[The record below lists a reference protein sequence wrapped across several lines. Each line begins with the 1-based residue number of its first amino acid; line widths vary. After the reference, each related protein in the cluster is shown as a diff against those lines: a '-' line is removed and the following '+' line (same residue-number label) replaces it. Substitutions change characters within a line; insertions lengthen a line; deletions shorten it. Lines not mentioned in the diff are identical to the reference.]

1 MRRRPSEE
9 APRPEGAGFLFAAW
23 PEFWYNVGIS
33 KRKAKKMS
41 IFKAYDIRGVYGRDL
56 GQDDFYKI
64 ARAYARFISPR
75 MVVVAR
81 DCRAS
86 SDALFDAFSQGLV
99 DEGVDVTDIGLAS
112 TPMSYFANASLKADG
127 SVMITASHNTKEW
140 NGCKLCRAGAVPISG
155 ATGIK
160 DIERMV
166 AEMDADEPP
175 RGAGEVTK
183 VDVSREYAAHAAKF
197 QHMARPLHVAV
208 DFANGMGIAEAAA
221 FAGTPLTYDALYGEY
236 DGSFPNHD
244 ANPLHVETL
253 KDLQALIRA
262 NPGKYAFGVAFDGDA
277 DRAGFLDERGDVI
290 PMDFMTA
297 LIARDLLA
305 ENPGAACF
313 FDLRSS
319 KVVDETIRAAGGRPM
334 MSRVGH
340 SFIKA
345 QMRENDAIFAGELSG
360 HYYFKANSTAESSSM
375 ATFALANIVSKSD
388 VPLSALV
395 APLRKY
401 SQSGEVNSK
410 VADAAAVL
418 DRVRAGYPDFFELD
432 GVSVDRWDSEG
443 WWFNV
448 RMSNTEPL
456 VRLNLE
462 AKTPE
467 LMSARRDEM
476 LALIRA

>member
-1 MRRRPSEE
+1 M
-9 APRPEGAGFLFAAW
+9 G
-23 PEFWYNVGIS
+23 
-33 KRKAKKMS
+33 
-41 IFKAYDIRGVYGRDL
+41 IFKAYDIRGIYGKDL
-56 GQDDFYKI
+56 TEDVFYRI
-64 ARAYARFISPR
+64 ARAYAQFTGARR
-75 MVVVAR
+75 VVVAR
-81 DCRAS
+81 DCRKS
-86 SDALFDAFSQGLV
+86 SDSLFAAFAKGLV
-99 DEGVDVTDIGLAS
+99 DEGATVLDVGLAS
-112 TPMSYFANASLKADG
+112 TPMSYFANSHLKADG

-140 NGCKLCRAGAVPISG
+140 NGCKLCKANAVPISG

-160 DIERMV
+160 DIEKMV
-166 AEMDADEPP
+166 SEMTGDEPP
-175 RGAGEVTK
+175 RGVGEIVK
-183 VDVSREYAAHAAKF
+183 ADVAKEYAAHVATFA
-197 QHMARPLHVAV
+197 HLARPVHVAM
-208 DFANGMGIAEAAA
+208 DFANGMGIAESAA
-221 FAGTPLTYDALYGEY
+221 FAGSALTYDSLYGEY
-236 DGSFPNHD
+236 DGDFPNHD

-253 KDLQALIRA
+253 ADLQALIRA

-277 DRAGFLDERGDVI
+277 DRAGFLDEKGDVI

-297 LIARDLLA
+297 LIAEDLLQA
-305 ENPGAACF
+305 TPGAACF
-313 FDLRSS
+313 YDLRSS
-319 KVVDETIRAAGGRPM
+319 KVACEVIAAAGGRPM

-388 VPLSALV
+388 KPLSELV

-401 SQSGEVNSK
+401 SQSGEINSQ

-418 DRVRAGYPDFFELD
+418 AKVKAQFPDSFELD
-432 GVSVDRWDSEG
+432 GVSVDRWESEG

-462 AKTPE
+462 GRTSE
-467 LMSARRDEM
+467 LMAEKRDAM
-476 LALIRA
+476 LAMIRG

>member
-1 MRRRPSEE
+1 M
-9 APRPEGAGFLFAAW
+9 G
-23 PEFWYNVGIS
+23 
-33 KRKAKKMS
+33 
-41 IFKAYDIRGVYGRDL
+41 IFKAYDIRGIY
-56 GQDDFYKI
+56 GQDLTDDIFYKI
-64 ARAYARFISPR
+64 ARAYAKFAGVRK
-75 MVVVAR
+75 VVVAR
-81 DCRAS
+81 DCRTHS
-86 SDALFDAFSQGLV
+86 EPLFAAFAKGLNDV
-99 DEGVDVTDIGLAS
+99 GVDVIDVGRAS
-112 TPMSYFANASLKADG
+112 TPMSYFANAALKADG

-140 NGCKLCRAGAVPISG
+140 NGCKLCRANAVPISG

-166 AEMDADEPP
+166 ETGDLGADAAVK
-175 RGAGEVTK
+175 GTITQ
-183 VDVSREYAAHAAKF
+183 VDVSAPYAAHVRAFA
-197 QHMARPLHVAV
+197 HLARPVHVAM
-208 DFANGMGIAEAAA
+208 DFANGMGIAESAA
-221 FAGTPLTYDALYGEY
+221 FAGTDLTYDALYGEY
-236 DGSFPNHD
+236 DGDFPNHD

-277 DRAGFLDERGDVI
+277 DRAGFLDEKGEVI

-297 LIARDLLA
+297 LIAQDLLQSA
-305 ENPGAACF
+305 PGAACF
-313 FDLRSS
+313 YDLRSS
-319 KVVDETIRAAGGRPM
+319 KVAAEVIAAAGGKPM

-375 ATFALANIVSKSD
+375 ATFALANIVSKSEK
-388 VPLSALV
+388 PLSALV

-401 SQSGEVNSK
+401 AHSGEINSK

-418 DRVRAGYPDFFELD
+418 ARVKAAFPDNFELD
-432 GVSVDRWDSEG
+432 GVSVDRWDAEG
-443 WWFNV
+443 WWFSV

-462 AKTPE
+462 AKTPD
-467 LMSARRDEM
+467 LMAAKRDEM
-476 LALIRA
+476 LALIRG

>member
-1 MRRRPSEE
+1 M
-9 APRPEGAGFLFAAW
+9 G
-23 PEFWYNVGIS
+23 
-33 KRKAKKMS
+33 
-41 IFKAYDIRGVYGRDL
+41 IFKAYDIRGIY
-56 GQDDFYKI
+56 GQDLTDDIFYKI
-64 ARAYARFISPR
+64 ARAYAKFAGVRK
-75 MVVVAR
+75 VVVAR
-81 DCRAS
+81 DCRTHS
-86 SDALFDAFSQGLV
+86 EPLFAAFAKGLNDV
-99 DEGVDVTDIGLAS
+99 GVDVIDVGRAS

-140 NGCKLCRAGAVPISG
+140 NGCKLCRANAVPISG

-166 AEMDADEPP
+166 ETGDLGEDAAVK
-175 RGAGEVTK
+175 GTVTQ
-183 VDVSREYAAHAAKF
+183 VDVSAPYAAHVRAFA
-197 QHMARPLHVAV
+197 HLARPVHVAM
-208 DFANGMGIAEAAA
+208 DFANGMGIAESAA
-221 FAGTPLTYDALYGEY
+221 FAGTDLTYDSLYGEY
-236 DGSFPNHD
+236 DGDFPNHD
-244 ANPLHVETL
+244 ANPLHTETL

-277 DRAGFLDERGDVI
+277 DRAGFLDEKGEII

-297 LIARDLLA
+297 LIAQDLLQSA
-305 ENPGAACF
+305 PGAACF
-313 FDLRSS
+313 YDLRSS
-319 KVVDETIRAAGGRPM
+319 KVAAETISAAGGRPM

-375 ATFALANIVSKSD
+375 AVFALANIVSGSD
-388 VPLSALV
+388 KTLSELV

-401 SQSGEVNSK
+401 SQSGEINSQVK
-410 VADAAAVL
+410 DAAAVL
-418 DRVRAGYPDFFELD
+418 ANIKSLYPDNFELD

-467 LMSARRDEM
+467 LMAEKRDAM
-476 LALIRA
+476 LAVIRGA

>member
-1 MRRRPSEE
+1 M
-9 APRPEGAGFLFAAW
+9 G
-23 PEFWYNVGIS
+23 
-33 KRKAKKMS
+33 
-41 IFKAYDIRGVYGRDL
+41 IFKAYDIRGIY
-56 GQDDFYKI
+56 GQDLTDDIFYKI
-64 ARAYARFISPR
+64 ARAYAKFAGVRK
-75 MVVVAR
+75 VVVAR
-81 DCRAS
+81 DCRTHS
-86 SDALFDAFSQGLV
+86 EPLFAAFANGLTDV
-99 DEGVDVTDIGLAS
+99 GVDVIDVGRAS

-140 NGCKLCRAGAVPISG
+140 NGCKLCRASAVPISG

-166 AEMDADEPP
+166 ETGDLGADAAVK
-175 RGAGEVTK
+175 GTVTQ
-183 VDVSREYAAHAAKF
+183 VDVSAQYAAHVREFA
-197 QHMARPLHVAV
+197 HLARPVHVAM
-208 DFANGMGIAEAAA
+208 DFANGMGIAESAA
-221 FAGTPLTYDALYGEY
+221 FAGTDLTYDSLYGEY
-236 DGSFPNHD
+236 DGDFPNHD
-244 ANPLHVETL
+244 ANPLKTETL

-277 DRAGFLDERGDVI
+277 DRAGFLDEKGDII

-297 LIARDLLA
+297 LIAQDLLQSA
-305 ENPGAACF
+305 PGAACF
-313 FDLRSS
+313 YDLRSS
-319 KVVDETIRAAGGRPM
+319 KVAAEVIAAAGGKPM

-388 VPLSALV
+388 KPLSALV

-401 SQSGEVNSK
+401 AHSGEINSK

-418 DRVRAGYPDFFELD
+418 ARVKTAFPDNFELD
-432 GVSVDRWDSEG
+432 GVSVDRWDAEG

-462 AKTPE
+462 AKTPD
-467 LMSARRDEM
+467 LMAAKRDEM
-476 LALIRA
+476 LALIRS

>member
-1 MRRRPSEE
+1 M
-9 APRPEGAGFLFAAW
+9 G
-23 PEFWYNVGIS
+23 
-33 KRKAKKMS
+33 
-41 IFKAYDIRGVYGRDL
+41 IFKAYDIRGIY
-56 GQDDFYKI
+56 GQDLTDDIFYKI
-64 ARAYARFISPR
+64 ARAYARFAGVR
-75 MVVVAR
+75 KVVVAR
-81 DCRAS
+81 DCRTHS
-86 SDALFDAFSQGLV
+86 EPLFAAFAKGLNDV
-99 DEGVDVTDIGLAS
+99 GVDVIDVGRAS

-140 NGCKLCRAGAVPISG
+140 NGCKLCRANAVPISG

-166 AEMDADEPP
+166 ETGDLGTDAAVK
-175 RGAGEVTK
+175 GTVTQ
-183 VDVSREYAAHAAKF
+183 VDVSAQYAAHVREFA
-197 QHMARPLHVAV
+197 HLARPVHVAM
-208 DFANGMGIAEAAA
+208 DFANGMGIAESAA
-221 FAGTPLTYDALYGEY
+221 FAGTDLTYDSLYGEY
-236 DGSFPNHD
+236 DGNFPNHD
-244 ANPLHVETL
+244 ANPLHTETL
-253 KDLQALIRA
+253 RDIQALIRA

-277 DRAGFLDERGDVI
+277 DRAGFLDEKGEII

-297 LIARDLLA
+297 LIAQDLLQSA
-305 ENPGAACF
+305 PGAVCF
-313 FDLRSS
+313 YDLRSS
-319 KVVDETIRAAGGRPM
+319 KVAAEVIAAAGGKPM

-388 VPLSALV
+388 KPLSALV

-401 SQSGEVNSK
+401 AHSGEINSK

-418 DRVRAGYPDFFELD
+418 ARVKATFPDNFELD
-432 GVSVDRWDSEG
+432 GVSVDRWDAEG

-462 AKTPE
+462 AKTPD
-467 LMSARRDEM
+467 LMAAKRDEM

>member
-1 MRRRPSEE
+1 M
-9 APRPEGAGFLFAAW
+9 
-23 PEFWYNVGIS
+23 
-33 KRKAKKMS
+33 
-41 IFKAYDIRGVYGRDL
+41 
-56 GQDDFYKI
+56 
-64 ARAYARFISPR
+64 
-75 MVVVAR
+75 
-81 DCRAS
+81 
-86 SDALFDAFSQGLV
+86 
-99 DEGVDVTDIGLAS
+99 
-112 TPMSYFANASLKADG
+112 
-127 SVMITASHNTKEW
+127 
-140 NGCKLCRAGAVPISG
+140 PISG

-166 AEMDADEPP
+166 ETGDLGADAAVK
-175 RGAGEVTK
+175 GTVTQ
-183 VDVSREYAAHAAKF
+183 VDVSAQYAAHVREFA
-197 QHMARPLHVAV
+197 HLARPVHVAM
-208 DFANGMGIAEAAA
+208 DFANGMGIAESAA
-221 FAGTPLTYDALYGEY
+221 FAGTDLTYDSLYGEY
-236 DGSFPNHD
+236 DGDFPNHD
-244 ANPLHVETL
+244 ANPLKTETL

-277 DRAGFLDERGDVI
+277 DRAGFLDEKGDII

-297 LIARDLLA
+297 LIAQDLLQSA
-305 ENPGAACF
+305 PGAACF
-313 FDLRSS
+313 YDLRSS
-319 KVVDETIRAAGGRPM
+319 KVAAEVIAAAGGKPM

-388 VPLSALV
+388 KPLSELV

-401 SQSGEVNSK
+401 AHSGEINSK

-418 DRVRAGYPDFFELD
+418 ARVKATFPDNFELD
-432 GVSVDRWDSEG
+432 GVSVDRWDAEG

-462 AKTPE
+462 AKTPD
-467 LMSARRDEM
+467 LMAAKRDEM
-476 LALIRA
+476 LALIRQ

>member
-1 MRRRPSEE
+1 M
-9 APRPEGAGFLFAAW
+9 G
-23 PEFWYNVGIS
+23 
-33 KRKAKKMS
+33 
-41 IFKAYDIRGVYGRDL
+41 IFKAYDIRGIY
-56 GQDDFYKI
+56 GQDLTQDIFYKI
-64 ARAYARFISPR
+64 ARAYAQFAQVHK
-75 MVVVAR
+75 VVVAR
-81 DCRAS
+81 DCRVHS
-86 SDALFDAFSQGLV
+86 KPLFDAFAQGLV
-99 DEGVDVTDIGLAS
+99 DEGVDVIDIGLAS
-112 TPMSYFANASLKADG
+112 TPMSYFANSYFQADG

-140 NGCKLCRAGAVPISG
+140 NGCKLCKANAVPISG

-160 DIERMV
+160 DIERIFTNIS
-166 AEMDADEPP
+166 EFDPP
-175 RGAGEVTK
+175 AGVGEITR
-183 VDVSREYAAHAAKF
+183 VDVAQPYADTVGEFAHMK
-197 QHMARPLHVAV
+197 RPLHLAL
-208 DFANGMGIAEAAA
+208 DFANGMGIAESAA
-221 FAGTPLTYDALYGEY
+221 FAGSPLTYDALFGAY
-236 DGSFPNHD
+236 DGDFPNHD

-253 KDLQALIRA
+253 KDLQKLMRD

-277 DRAGFLDERGDVI
+277 DRAGFLDEKGDVI

-297 LIARDLLA
+297 LISQDLLQS
-305 ENPGAACF
+305 NPGAACF

-319 KVVDETIRAAGGRPM
+319 KVAAETIAAAGGKPM

-388 VPLSALV
+388 KPLSALI

-401 SQSGEVNSK
+401 SQSGEINSK

-418 DRVRAGYPDFFELD
+418 AKIKAQFADFFELD

-467 LMSARRDEM
+467 LMAEKRDQM
-476 LALIRA
+476 LALIRG

>member
-1 MRRRPSEE
+1 M
-9 APRPEGAGFLFAAW
+9 G
-23 PEFWYNVGIS
+23 
-33 KRKAKKMS
+33 
-41 IFKAYDIRGVYGRDL
+41 IFKAYDIRGIY
-56 GQDDFYKI
+56 GQDLTQDIFYKI
-64 ARAYARFISPR
+64 ARAYAQFAKVGK
-75 MVVVAR
+75 VVVAR
-81 DCRAS
+81 DCRVHS
-86 SDALFDAFSQGLV
+86 KPLFDAFAQGLV
-99 DEGVDVTDIGLAS
+99 DEGVDVIDIGLAS
-112 TPMSYFANASLKADG
+112 TPMSYFANSHFKADG

-140 NGCKLCRAGAVPISG
+140 NGCKLCKANAVPISG

-160 DIERMV
+160 DIEKMV
-166 AEMDADEPP
+166 AEMDLNEPP
-175 RGAGEVTK
+175 RGRGEITRADISK
-183 VDVSREYAAHAAKF
+183 EYAAHVATF
-197 QHMARPLHVAV
+197 QHMAKPLHIAV
-208 DFANGMGIAEAAA
+208 DFANGMGIAESAA
-221 FAGTPLTYDALYGEY
+221 FVGSPLTYDALFGAY
-236 DGSFPNHD
+236 DGAFPNHA
-244 ANPLHVETL
+244 ANQLPVETL
-253 KDLQALIRA
+253 KDLQKQWND

-277 DRAGFLDERGDVI
+277 DRAGFLDEKGDVI

-297 LIARDLLA
+297 LISQDLLQS
-305 ENPGAACF
+305 NPGAACF

-319 KVVDETIRAAGGRPM
+319 KVAAETIAAAGGKPM

-388 VPLSALV
+388 KPLSALI

-401 SQSGEVNSK
+401 SQSGEINSK

-418 DRVRAGYPDFFELD
+418 AKIKAQFADFFELD
-432 GVSVDRWDSEG
+432 GVSVDRWDAEG

-467 LMSARRDEM
+467 LMAEKRDQM
-476 LALIRA
+476 LALIRG